1 MSQLWN
7 SISYVQVVLKKSHIH
22 SINS

>member
-7 SISYVQVVLKKSHIH
+7 SISYVQVVLKKSHLH

>member
-7 SISYVQVVLKKSHIH
+7 SISYVHVVLKRSHIH
-22 SINS
+22 SIN

>member
-7 SISYVQVVLKKSHIH
+7 SISYVHVVLKKSHSH